1 MAENYTVVVADGTRA
16 RFFTLTPGAPKGE
29 AGATL
34 LEREDLISTEKEV
47 PGEAMWGDVK
57 SGRGTAPFGGPAH
70 GYDDQR
76 ERHEHEFERRFA
88 QRITDEAVRLAQQEK
103 AAHLILVAE
112 TRLLGYL
119 RNALHIPAHMSFG
132 VHELAKDMTKKSL
145 PEIGELFGGRDHTT
159 VLHAVR
165 KIGEERARNAEL
177 NQHLHVLE
185 QTLKG

>member
-47 PGEAMWGDVK
+47 PGKEMWSDVK
-57 SGRGTAPFGGPAH
+57 SGRGTAPLGGPAH

-88 QRITDEAVRLAQQEK
+88 QRITDEAVRLAQREK

-132 VHELAKDMTKKSL
+132 VHELAKDMTKLSVAEL
-145 PEIGELFGGRDHTT
+145 HENLAAAGLVPER
-159 VLHAVR
+159 HAVAGWQKR
-165 KIGEERARNAEL
+165 GEP
-177 NQHLHVLE
+177 V
-185 QTLKG
+185 